1 MGGPL
6 PTKADHVHL
15 TLQLYARYP
24 QQVANR
30 PGPNEW
36 ADSWR
41 RLDKEHF
48 DVVVIGE
55 GLTGSG
61 VALDTATRGL
71 RVALAEV
78 RDLASGTSSRSTKL
92 FHGGL
97 RYLAQLEFGLAREAL
112 RERELMLTCGVS
124 EVGLY
129 L

>member
-1 MGGPL
+1 MDSPL
-6 PTKADHVHL
+6 PTRADHVHL

-30 PGPNEW
+30 LGPNEW

-41 RLDKEHF
+41 RLSKEHF

-61 VALDTATRGL
+61 VALDAATRGL
-71 RVALAEV
+71 RVSLAEA
-78 RDLASGTSSRSTKL
+78 RDLASSTSSRSIKL

-97 RYLAQLEFGLAREAL
+97 RYLEQLAFGLVREAL
-112 RERELMLTCGVS
+112 RERELMLTCGVP